1 MCFTFIIPFNPSNKV
16 GFIIIPISQMQNWGL
31 EVNQMLKITQVMCVL
46 VEIQDQ
52 AQLISEYE
60 LLIIFCEIK

>member
-1 MCFTFIIPFNPSNKV
+1 MCFTFIIPFNPSNKA
-16 GFIIIPISQMQNWGL
+16 GFIIIPISQVQNWGL

-52 AQLISEYE
+52 VQPISEYE
-60 LLIIFCEIK
+60 LLVVFYKVK